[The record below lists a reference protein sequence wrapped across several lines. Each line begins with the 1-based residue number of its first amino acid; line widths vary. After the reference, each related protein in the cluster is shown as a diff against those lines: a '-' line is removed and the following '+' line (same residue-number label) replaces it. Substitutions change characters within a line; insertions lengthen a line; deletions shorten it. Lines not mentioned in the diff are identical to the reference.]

1 MENLT
6 VKDFQKLNNDYI
18 YVAKRKFNVE
28 IDNDITSAYI
38 SDVLISLY
46 FEGQRTKSRI
56 AISLVGSY
64 VGQTV
69 IKQWGGKWIPGL
81 LSIKYVGPYKITIN
95 PFSIAHQRLTK
106 GINKSLFS
114 QLEMVAIK
122 SGNDDIENLLE
133 HGKIKKVFNRLFEEG
148 WWPISHLYKTNL
160 PNYVKYEMAYILG
173 MMAKYLE
180 NKEYVKQKFWEL
192 IENKE
197 TMYYACVAFQNC
209 LFSDFVDK
217 VMEIINSD
225 SFSNN
230 VKVQAISAL
239 KGWSKKDES
248 KIMNF
253 ARELLFK
260 LEDPILKFY
269 TGNLL
274 GTFDNPDNVEWVNQ
288 QLQRD
293 INEFTLLAL
302 LVAVQILR
310 KKEFNKTLISILFNN
325 NSPSSVKDEI
335 IKTLYLLPINEE
347 INEIKEK
354 YDSFDMKN
362 KINFV
367 NMVIFSSFSNKKEF
381 LMNLLEKEK
390 DSFVRSYILSALD
403 SLD

>member
-6 VKDFQKLNNDYI
+6 IEDFQKLNNDYI
-18 YVAKRKFNVE
+18 YVAKRKFDVD
-28 IDNDITSAYI
+28 IDNDITSSYI

-64 VGQTV
+64 TGQTV
-69 IKQWGGKWIPGL
+69 IKQWGGKWVPES
-81 LSIKYVGPYKITIN
+81 LSIKYVGPNNITIN

-106 GINKSLFS
+106 GINKSLFN
-114 QLEMVAIK
+114 QLEMVSIK
-122 SGNDDIENLLE
+122 SGYDDIENLLE
-133 HGKIKKVFNRLFEEG
+133 HNKIEVVFNKLFEEG
-148 WWPISHLYKTNL
+148 WWPISYIYKTNL
-160 PNYVKYEMAYILG
+160 PNYVKYEMAYVLG
-173 MMAKYLE
+173 LMAKYLE
-180 NKEYVKQKFWEL
+180 NKEYVKQKFSEL

-197 TMYYACVAFQNC
+197 TIYYACVAFQNC

-217 VMEIINSD
+217 VIEIIKDN

-230 VKVQAISAL
+230 IKVQAISAL
-239 KGWSKKDES
+239 RGWSKEDEL
-248 KIMNF
+248 KVMNF

-274 GTFDNPDNVEWVNQ
+274 GTFDNPENIEWINQ
-288 QLQRD
+288 QLQKD
-293 INEFTLLAL
+293 YDEFTLLAL
-302 LVAVQILR
+302 LVAVQLLR
-310 KKEFNKTLISILFNN
+310 KKEFYKTLISIFFND
-325 NSPSSVKDEI
+325 NSPSSVKDEV

-347 INEIKEK
+347 IKEIREK

-367 NMVIFSSFSNKKEF
+367 NMVLFSSFSNKKEF
-381 LMNLLEKEK
+381 
-390 DSFVRSYILSALD
+390 
-403 SLD
+403 